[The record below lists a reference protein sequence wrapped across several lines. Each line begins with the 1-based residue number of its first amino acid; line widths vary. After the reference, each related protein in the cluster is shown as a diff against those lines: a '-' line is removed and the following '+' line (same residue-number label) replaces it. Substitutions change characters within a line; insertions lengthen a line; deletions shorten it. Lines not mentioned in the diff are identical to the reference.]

1 MMMMMM
7 MMMMIQM
14 VAQKEKVKARFAGP
28 SGPPCRCCIIA
39 VVMAK
44 AMLFVVA
51 TAGLSEGKRRLVER
65 SRSALHGKVFAIQPA
80 PGAGSPKFQDLEFT
94 NGC

>member
-1 MMMMMM
+1 
-7 MMMMIQM
+7 M
-14 VAQKEKVKARFAGP
+14 VALKEKVKARFAGP

-65 SRSALHGKVFAIQPA
+65 SGLGGLGGVLGVRAVS
-80 PGAGSPKFQDLEFT
+80 
-94 NGC
+94 

>member
-1 MMMMMM
+1 
-7 MMMMIQM
+7 M

-51 TAGLSEGKRRLVER
+51 TAGVTEGKRRFVER
-65 SRSALHGKVFAIQPA
+65 RELGGLGEIWAYALHEELGIQNFRTWSLLYA
-80 PGAGSPKFQDLEFT
+80 LNHIKRTCCVEKR
-94 NGC
+94 

>member
-1 MMMMMM
+1 
-7 MMMMIQM
+7 M
-14 VAQKEKVKARFAGP
+14 VAHKEKVKARFAGP

-65 SRSALHGKVFAIQPA
+65 RAAA
-80 PGAGSPKFQDLEFT
+80 AW
-94 NGC
+94 